1 MTELKKSLLVSF
13 SEVGGAEAHQ
23 LAKKELHLQIVCS
36 G

>member
-23 LAKKELHLQIVCS
+23 LAIKHKLVWP
-36 G
+36 